1 MNKQIRLAAINL
13 FRGLHGESSPPG
25 LVDLAPAPYPLD
37 SEQDNADVFHVLRH
51 FLVGVRAVRRR
62 DNASRW
68 HLCDSLSPQ
77 APSRAM
83 VSHNG
88 VADSV
93 SASRE
98 SQTGGYVLFW
108 LSGASSSEFCHQPV
122 RPSIACWRRPLD
134 WRIAQS
140 GDADP
145 TGESTFNG
153 RLHKIG
159 RNEGKRYCHVDLAYA
174 APFALRDAFDAGF
187 CIIDKLVEPPASPG
201 DRRDQGRARFR
212 ADGTSVLGIEGVR
225 QKDLTAP
232 L

>member
-1 MNKQIRLAAINL
+1 VLA
-13 FRGLHGESSPPG
+13 
-25 LVDLAPAPYPLD
+25 
-37 SEQDNADVFHVLRH
+37 
-51 FLVGVRAVRRR
+51 
-62 DNASRW
+62 
-68 HLCDSLSPQ
+68 
-77 APSRAM
+77 
-83 VSHNG
+83 
-88 VADSV
+88 
-93 SASRE
+93 
-98 SQTGGYVLFW
+98 
-108 LSGASSSEFCHQPV
+108 
-122 RPSIACWRRPLD
+122 RPLD

-140 GDADP
+140 GDANP

-187 CIIDKLVEPPASPG
+187 CVIDKLVEPPASPG

>member
-1 MNKQIRLAAINL
+1 VLA
-13 FRGLHGESSPPG
+13 
-25 LVDLAPAPYPLD
+25 
-37 SEQDNADVFHVLRH
+37 
-51 FLVGVRAVRRR
+51 
-62 DNASRW
+62 
-68 HLCDSLSPQ
+68 
-77 APSRAM
+77 
-83 VSHNG
+83 
-88 VADSV
+88 
-93 SASRE
+93 
-98 SQTGGYVLFW
+98 
-108 LSGASSSEFCHQPV
+108 
-122 RPSIACWRRPLD
+122 RPLD

-174 APFALRDAFDAGF
+174 APFAFRDAFDAGF